1 MVRVLVDTNVLVSFV
16 TGRNA
21 TQRRSADL
29 LLGAARDGE
38 ILLLLHQQVLSET
51 SFVLTQLYERP
62 ASEVREMLSSLVG
75 SGFVAPVDAL
85 DWSRLLELW
94 PAVLPHFGDACLA
107 ASVEASGADSIA
119 TFDRILAR
127 RLRGLGIRT
136 YWS

>member
-1 MVRVLVDTNVLVSFV
+1 MVRVLVDSNVLVSFV

-29 LLGAARDGE
+29 LLGAARDRE

-51 SFVLTQLYERP
+51 AFVLTQLYEQP
-62 ASEVREMLSSLVG
+62 TSDVREMLASLLR
-75 SGFVAPVDAL
+75 SGFVAPVDSL
-85 DWSRLLELW
+85 DWSRLLDLW

-107 ASVEASGADSIA
+107 ASVEAVGADSIA
-119 TFDRILAR
+119 TFDRIFVR
-127 RLRGLGIRT
+127 RLRKLGITT